1 MGSTTSVFAWCLAA
15 VCLNPVEKV
24 AVDRVDLIEINHFFD
39 EQGRLV
45 FDQIIFYDW
54 SPSDS
59 RYNVRDWRLLKMP
72 AQVPLRNWRNN
83 DYIAIWHDFKDRD
96 VLRKV
101 HASMLRET
109 WTQYDPELVER
120 EFLPQERRRALH
132 KRVAGRSLEDL
143 DAHVQRHAR
152 RTSVRNAA
160 IRR

>member
-1 MGSTTSVFAWCLAA
+1 LCLAA
-15 VCLNPVEKV
+15 ASLNPHQKV

-59 RYNVRDWRLLKMP
+59 RYNVRDWRLLKTP

-83 DYIAIWHDFKDRD
+83 DYVAIWHDFKDRD

-101 HASMLRET
+101 HARMLRET

-120 EFLPQERRRALH
+120 EFLPQERRRELH
-132 KRVAGRSLEDL
+132 KRIAHLSLEDFE
-143 DAHVQRHAR
+143 AHVR
-152 RTSVRNAA
+152 RFAKSPSVLNAT
-160 IRR
+160 RR